1 MQQRSLTLQQCRGA
15 TMIEALIALIVL
27 AIGLLGV
34 LGMQAEGSKAN
45 QRGMFATQAAF
56 LAQSMADRIRINDA
70 PVAATGTSSGRY
82 DGTDTGGNPT
92 SPAYSGGTDCAS
104 SACGSPALL
113 VFDQSQWERE
123 LETQI
128 PSGQGAIAW
137 DNATQTYTVSVI
149 WQVRTDNDGDG
160 NDRADSI
167 NVSREDC
174 GAIDPP
180 QGFAC
185 YRMEVRP

>member
-1 MQQRSLTLQQCRGA
+1 
-15 TMIEALIALIVL
+15 MIEVLISLFVL

-34 LGMQAEGSKAN
+34 LGMQAEGTKAN
-45 QRGMFATQAAF
+45 QRGMFSTQAAF
-56 LAQSMADRIRINDA
+56 LAQSMADRIRVNDA
-70 PVAATGTSSGRY
+70 PTAASTSSGRY
-82 DGTDTGGNPT
+82 DGTDTGGDPGT
-92 SPAYSGGTDCAS
+92 PAYSGGTDCGS
-104 SACGSPALL
+104 SACGSAALL
-113 VFDQSQWERE
+113 AFDQSQWEQE

-128 PSGQGAIAW
+128 PSGQGAIDW

-149 WQVRTDNDGDG
+149 WQVRTGDDGGDDN
-160 NDRADSI
+160 RADSI
-167 NVSREDC
+167 NISQADC

>member
-1 MQQRSLTLQQCRGA
+1 MSNFQKQKINNCKGA
-15 TMIEALIALIVL
+15 TMIEVLISLFVL

-34 LGMQAEGSKAN
+34 LGMQAEGTKAN
-45 QRGMFATQAAF
+45 QRGMFSTQAAF
-56 LAQSMADRIRINDA
+56 LAQSMADRIRVNDA
-70 PVAATGTSSGRY
+70 PVGGISNGNY
-82 DGTDTGGNPT
+82 GGTDTGGDPGT
-92 SPAYSGGTDCAS
+92 AAYSGGTDCGS
-104 SACGSPALL
+104 SACGSAALL
-113 VFDQSQWERE
+113 AFDQSQWEQE

-128 PSGQGAIAW
+128 PLGQGAIAW

-149 WQVRTDNDGDG
+149 WQVRTGDDGG
-160 NDRADSI
+160 NNDRANSI
-167 NVSREDC
+167 NISQADC